1 MLLHNYLS
9 LKGDIEGLP
18 FQLSIPGEKSSSSLW
33 VNYVQDMDEEKTFW
47 EAPRVNSKQ
56 LIPNSEIIKII
67 SLATKNTEINLNT
80 ILTNLYGCL
89 VAICQ
94 FLDDILH
101 R

>member
-9 LKGDIEGLP
+9 LKWDIEGLP
-18 FQLSIPGEKSSSSLW
+18 FQLSIPSEKSSSCLW

-47 EAPRVNSKQ
+47 EVPRVNSKQ

-67 SLATKNTEINLNT
+67 SLATKNTEINLNR

>member
-18 FQLSIPGEKSSSSLW
+18 FQLSIPGEKSSSRLW

-56 LIPNSEIIKII
+56 LIPNSEIINYYNITSHKEHKNKI
-67 SLATKNTEINLNT
+67 
-80 ILTNLYGCL
+80 
-89 VAICQ
+89 
-94 FLDDILH
+94 
-101 R
+101 